1 MRNRFQPLGKR
12 VGRGVIIGLGAMG
25 ALAALD
31 AFALFVFL
39 MFATTFGASLGP
51 YIGLLT
57 FVVAPLIM
65 VIGGVLAWAGYEAWL
80 ERGEEPHTA
89 HEPAGE
95 DASDGRHA
103 HA

>member
-1 MRNRFQPLGKR
+1 MRNRFRPLGKR
-12 VGRGVIIGLGAMG
+12 AGRGVIIGLGAVG
-25 ALAALD
+25 ALVALD

-51 YIGLLT
+51 YIGLLS

-65 VIGGVLAWAGYEAWL
+65 VMGSALAWAGYEAWL
-80 ERGEEPHTA
+80 ERPEEPHSA

-95 DASDGRHA
+95 DAGDGRHA